1 MRVLVVGGGYAGTL
15 LGRRLPRRRPP
26 GGRRRRR
33 LRRRGIELTLV
44 NPENF
49 MQYQPFLPE
58 AAAGNIEPRHVVVPL
73 RQVLKKTRFV
83 AGEGLRLDHH
93 ARTAT
98 IRLANGDEVTEPYD
112 VVVVTA
118 GSR

>member
-1 MRVLVVGGGYAGTL
+1 MSRVLIVGGGYAGTL
-15 LGRRLPRRRPP
+15 LGRRLQRKPRRR
-26 GGRRRRR
+26 GHQ
-33 LRRRGIELTLV
+33 LTLV

-73 RQVLKKTRFV
+73 RQVLRKARFL
-83 AGEGLRLDHH
+83 AGEVVRLDHGRRV
-93 ARTAT
+93 AAV
-98 IRLANGDEVTEPYD
+98 RLADGSEREEPYD

-118 GSR
+118 GSRSRILPVPG

>member
-33 LRRRGIELTLV
+33 LRRRGHELVLV

-73 RQVLKKTRFV
+73 RQVLRKTRFV
-83 AGEGLRLDHH
+83 AGEVTRLDH
-93 ARTAT
+93 ARRVAT
-98 IRLANGDEVTEPYD
+98 VRLANGEVADQPYD
-112 VVVVTA
+112 VVVIT
-118 GSR
+118 